1 MKKIL
6 AFISRLHWQI
16 MISLIVASISLSW
29 VMLCD
34 AGQASLAKLETST
47 YISVITGLASI
58 VALFCS
64 VSFGFVLFQIQSAK
78 SERLG
83 AYSELKARLHSFH
96 TWLRSLEDSPDTNLC
111 MAMVFEL
118 EKLDL
123 IDIPRTNYGPEY
135 NEYIEAM
142 DEGLND
148 AERREFYLTSILY
161 SGYIEQLL
169 SRLGVISI
177 RQVITKCFLDALSK
191 GFGLVSGLVIL
202 LFVSLVAFDSSLKA
216 YIFSASVFFCSATL
230 LLFLEFSYDVYRQ
243 YQEEI
248 DFVDYGSEADSA

>member
-6 AFISRLHWQI
+6 AFVSRLHWQLV
-16 MISLIVASISLSW
+16 ISLLVASISLSW
-29 VMLCD
+29 VMFCD
-34 AGQASLAKLETST
+34 TGQASLAKLEIST
-47 YISVITGLASI
+47 YVSVITGLASI

-83 AYSELKARLHSFH
+83 AYSELKARLYSFH
-96 TWLRSLEDSPDTNLC
+96 SWLRSLEDSPEKNVC

-123 IDIPRTNYGPEY
+123 IDIPRIHYGKEY
-135 NEYIEAM
+135 DDYIEAM
-142 DEGLND
+142 DEGLNNT
-148 AERREFYLTSILY
+148 ERREFYLTSILY
-161 SGYIEQLL
+161 SGYIDQLL

-177 RQVITKCFLDALSK
+177 RQIITKRFLDTLSK
-191 GFGLVSGLVIL
+191 GFGLVGGLVLL
-202 LFVSLVAFDSSLKA
+202 LFISLVAFDSSLKE
-216 YIFSASVFFCSATL
+216 YIFSSAVFFCLATL

-248 DFVDYGSEADSA
+248 DFIEYDSEADSA

>member
-6 AFISRLHWQI
+6 LFVSRLHWQI
-16 MISLIVASISLSW
+16 IISMFVAVIFGLW
-29 VMLCD
+29 LNCFET
-34 AGQASLAKLETST
+34 GQASLAKLEIST
-47 YISVITGLASI
+47 YVSIVTGLASI

-78 SERLG
+78 AERLG
-83 AYSELKARLHSFH
+83 AYTELKARLHSFH
-96 TWLRSLEDSPDTNLC
+96 LWLRSLEESSDKEIC

-123 IDIPRTNYGPEY
+123 RDIPKTDYGEAY
-135 NEYIEAM
+135 RDYIEALS
-142 DEGLND
+142 EGLEDNG
-148 AERREFYLTSILY
+148 RREFYITSILY

-169 SRLGVISI
+169 SRLGVISV
-177 RQVITKCFLDALSK
+177 RQIITKCFLDALSK
-191 GFGLVSGLVIL
+191 GFGLVGGLVIL
-202 LFVSLVAFDSSLKA
+202 LFVTLVAFESGVKI
-216 YIFSASVFFCSATL
+216 YVFSAALFFCSATL

-248 DFVDYGSEADSA
+248 DFIGYDYEAGSA

>member
-1 MKKIL
+1 MNKIL
-6 AFISRLHWQI
+6 AFVSRFYWQL
-16 MISLIVASISLSW
+16 MISLIVASISFLW

-34 AGQASLAKLETST
+34 TGQASLAKLEIST

-78 SERLG
+78 SERLE
-83 AYSELKARLHSFH
+83 AYSELKARLHSFY
-96 TWLRSLEDSPDTNLC
+96 TWLRSLEDSPDKDVC

-123 IDIPRTNYGPEY
+123 VDIPRTNYGQEY
-135 NEYIEAM
+135 SEYIKAM

-148 AERREFYLTSILY
+148 PERREFYITTILY

-177 RQVITKCFLDALSK
+177 RQVIIKCFLDTLSK
-191 GFGLVSGLVIL
+191 GFGLVGGLVLL
-202 LFVSLVAFDSSLKA
+202 LFVSLVSFDSSLKA
-216 YIFSASVFFCSATL
+216 YIFSSSVFFCSATL

-248 DFVDYGSEADSA
+248 DFVDSEAESD

>member
-1 MKKIL
+1 MKKL
-6 AFISRLHWQI
+6 LLYLSRFHWQVI
-16 MISLIVASISLSW
+16 VSVLIAAIFWAWL
-29 VMLCD
+29 MLCD
-34 AGQASLAKLETST
+34 AGQASLAKLEISN
-47 YISVITGLASI
+47 YISVVTGLASI

-96 TWLRSLEDSPDTNLC
+96 SWLSSLEDSVEKDIC

-123 IDIPRTNYGPEY
+123 VDIPLTDYGQEY
-135 NEYIEAM
+135 QEYIKAM
-142 DEGLND
+142 DEGLGNKD
-148 AERREFYLTSILY
+148 KREFYLTSILY

-177 RQVITKCFLDALSK
+177 RQIITKSFLDTLSK
-191 GFGLVSGLVIL
+191 GFGLVGGLVLL
-202 LFVSLVAFDSSLKA
+202 LFISLVAFDSSIKA
-216 YIFSASVFFCSATL
+216 YIFSAAVFFCSGTL

-248 DFVDYGSEADSA
+248 DFVGPDSESDSS